1 MGFTWD
7 FGFIAS
13 FNGIAFLWYPF
24 IIFNGLQGV
33 FIFLS
38 FSFKRKTYESIKT
51 MTSNLR
57 SQSSKSVSSRKTSA
71 TLSTFVEH

>member
-1 MGFTWD
+1 MGFTWA

-13 FNGIAFLWYPF
+13 FTGITYLWYPF

-38 FSFKRKTYESIKT
+38 F
-51 MTSNLR
+51 
-57 SQSSKSVSSRKTSA
+57 
-71 TLSTFVEH
+71 